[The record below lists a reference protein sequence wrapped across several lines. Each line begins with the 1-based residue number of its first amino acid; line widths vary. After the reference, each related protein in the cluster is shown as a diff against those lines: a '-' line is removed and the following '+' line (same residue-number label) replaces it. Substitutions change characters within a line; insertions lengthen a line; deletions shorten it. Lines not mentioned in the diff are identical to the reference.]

1 MPLARSFLGV
11 AALAILRLLLSAIPG
26 RQTPLWRA
34 SAFVTLGSRC
44 SCLIPLCHSAR
55 LGGNFESA
63 LSWKPWCDRKGRL
76 GRYVPSQR
84 VVRVRQGLAPYP
96 PQHGRRPN
104 SLCPL
109 SRPASGPLPCAQSRS
124 RQALVASPLRPTT
137 PLRDIHLSPRT
148 GLLGVRLSPRS
159 RATCFSRL
167 TVLPPL
173 RFVVMEPGFLPVHI
187 ALSNPPATQ
196 VDVITELSDS
206 YGHQQGKECP
216 PLVVADPQPC
226 DGFFVLVPRPAWL
239 TCSQRVVVVLDLTG
253 LGGPVFPE
261 YVWSPVEYTDLQRF
275 AEPYGRFWEV
285 FTRGDTAPVA
295 PQTRQQVTCG
305 QTFQFRPSGC
315 PPQWQPDIES
325 ALATRRA
332 GHGV

>member
-1 MPLARSFLGV
+1 MPCVWGYGFD
-11 AALAILRLLLSAIPG
+11 
-26 RQTPLWRA
+26 
-34 SAFVTLGSRC
+34 
-44 SCLIPLCHSAR
+44 
-55 LGGNFESA
+55 GGEA
-63 LSWKPWCDRKGRL
+63 
-76 GRYVPSQR
+76 SQR
-84 VVRVRQGLAPYP
+84 ATA
-96 PQHGRRPN
+96 
-104 SLCPL
+104 LCPEQIEA
-109 SRPASGPLPCAQSRS
+109 STRREPIAPDDPAQRHPSVAEDGPSWREI
-124 RQALVASPLRPTT
+124 VA
-137 PLRDIHLSPRT
+137 
-148 GLLGVRLSPRS
+148 
-159 RATCFSRL
+159 
-167 TVLPPL
+167 
-173 RFVVMEPGFLPVHI
+173 
-187 ALSNPPATQ
+187 Q